1 MGMAHTHSGRR
12 TEHPQEGHR
21 RGRVGSVCR
30 LEGRGGGGAPVKGIS
45 AALGRVWGGGC
56 LG

>member
-1 MGMAHTHSGRR
+1 MAHTHSGRR